1 MPETVSKVIPVFFAC
16 DENFVKYM
24 MVTIRSLMNNAVKG
38 NEYRIHVLN
47 TGISEE
53 RQKLVVDLVS
63 EREDFNVDFP
73 DVSAHLES
81 IRDRLPLRDYYSMT
95 TYYRLFIPDMYPEYD
110 KVIYLDS
117 DVVVLGNIADFYS
130 YDIGDNMVGAIRDQ
144 LVQQLEVFGEY
155 VEQVLGV
162 DRNSYFNAGVLLM
175 NTDRFR
181 RSDFLDRF
189 LELLNTYTFVVAQD
203 QDYLNVIC
211 KNKVHWIPIVW
222 NLEASSDFDLEADEI
237 RLIHFNMAAKPWN
250 YQDCVLGDYF
260 WKYAKLTSV
269 YEEICAVRENYTEE
283 SMENDIDTSEQL
295 LEICR
300 EEILREDNYKKT
312 VGDNPEK
319 AQDRLDVLKK
329 IAALEKEGRFDQ
341 DVEDDPP
348 SRQIQPGEVDYLR
361 RKYRNKIKTRLSYQ
375 IARVFVNYM
384 IEKRFLII
392 KEIRGIENFNAL
404 DSGAIITCNHFNP
417 FDSFAAQMAYE
428 ASKHGHRKLYR
439 IIKEGNYTSFPGFYG
454 VLMRNCN
461 TLPLSSNVQT
471 MKDFMKAVDKVLQKG
486 HYILIYPEQSLW
498 WNYKKP
504 KPLKRGAFD
513 FAARNHVPVLPIF
526 ITMEDS
532 DKMGPDGFYVQE
544 YTINIGKPIYPDPEK
559 KTRDNSFAMLE
570 ENYRVWKEIYEDF
583 YGIPLTYSCEEPVGA
598 LGKGKGIYEE

>member
-1 MPETVSKVIPVFFAC
+1 M
-16 DENFVKYM
+16 
-24 MVTIRSLMNNAVKG
+24 
-38 NEYRIHVLN
+38 
-47 TGISEE
+47 
-53 RQKLVVDLVS
+53 
-63 EREDFNVDFP
+63 
-73 DVSAHLES
+73 
-81 IRDRLPLRDYYSMT
+81 
-95 TYYRLFIPDMYPEYD
+95 
-110 KVIYLDS
+110 
-117 DVVVLGNIADFYS
+117 
-130 YDIGDNMVGAIRDQ
+130 
-144 LVQQLEVFGEY
+144 
-155 VEQVLGV
+155 
-162 DRNSYFNAGVLLM
+162 
-175 NTDRFR
+175 
-181 RSDFLDRF
+181 
-189 LELLNTYTFVVAQD
+189 
-203 QDYLNVIC
+203 
-211 KNKVHWIPIVW
+211 
-222 NLEASSDFDLEADEI
+222 
-237 RLIHFNMAAKPWN
+237 
-250 YQDCVLGDYF
+250 LGDYF
-260 WKYAKLTSV
+260 WRYAKQTAV
-269 YEEICAVRENYTEE
+269 YDEIYAGRKNYTEE
-283 SMENDIDTSEQL
+283 SVENDIDTAEQL

-312 VGDNPEK
+312 IGANPQK

-329 IAALEKEGRFDQ
+329 IAALEAEGCFDQ
-341 DVEDDPP
+341 DVENDPP

-384 IEKRFLII
+384 IEKRYLII

-544 YTINIGKPIYPDPEK
+544 YTINIGAPIYPDPAK
-559 KTRDNSFAMLE
+559 KARENSFAMLE

-583 YGIPLTYSCEEPVGA
+583 YGIPLTYTCEEPVGA